1 MTTQAISVP
10 RPDAGPDAGPG
21 RGGFGGLVRAEWT
34 KFRSVRGWVIGMIL
48 AALLTIFLGVF
59 AAANASIGCQ
69 INGGPPKSG
78 KACLPYIPHGP
89 GGEIVTDSFYF
100 ARQPLAGNGT
110 ITVRVISLS
119 GKHVNLGS
127 GGPVQVGSGDLVPGL
142 AEWAKAGIIV
152 KQSTRQGSAYAAMM
166 VTDGHGVQMQYNFTG
181 DTAGMPGAVSA
192 ANPRWLRLTRS
203 GDTITGYDS
212 ADGTRWT
219 QVGTVRLTGLP
230 STVQVGMFATSPG
243 YTVTQDSFGGSGS
256 TGGPAQATG
265 VFDHVSLS
273 GGAPGSTWTGTA
285 VGGGGAVGGGPGPG
299 PVPGGGPAPFT
310 RSGGTFTLTGS
321 GDIAPVTPG
330 PNSPLPTVTIGQSL
344 TGAFLGLIAIVMVA
358 AMFFST
364 EYRRGL
370 IRITLAATPRR
381 GAVLAAK
388 AVVIGAV
395 AFVTGL
401 VAAVVSIGI
410 GVPKEEN
417 HGQVLLTAPLL
428 TEARVIVGTAA
439 MLAVAAV
446 FAVALGA
453 ILRRS
458 AAAITIAV
466 VTVVMPF
473 LLTALNVVPAGAGD
487 WLLRLTPAAG
497 LAIEQSIPRYAQVT
511 TVTSPVQGYYPLSPG
526 LPCCACGRR
535 RPLPSRWSCCG
546 GGTHERRHGD
556 AAGGDDDHG
565 GSAGGEPAPRAAR
578 RVDQAAHGVWA
589 CLAAPR
595 DRGADHRGQRRGCRG
610 HSLPA
615 EPDLPGRHDQA
626 QPDRDPVR
634 PGRGRDPGGAGVL

>member
-1 MTTQAISVP
+1 MTTQAISLP
-10 RPDAGPDAGPG
+10 RPDAGPEAGPG
-21 RGGFGGLVRAEWT
+21 RGGFGGLVRAEWI

-69 INGGPPKSG
+69 LNGGPPKSG

-100 ARQPLAGNGT
+100 ARQPLTGNGT
-110 ITVRVISLS
+110 ITAEVTSLT
-119 GKHVNLGS
+119 GKHANLS
-127 GGPVQVGSGDLVPGL
+127 SGPVQVGNGNMVPGL

-152 KQSTRQGSAYAAMM
+152 KQSTHQGSAYAAMM
-166 VTDGHGVQMQYNFTG
+166 VTDGHGVRMQYNFTG

-192 ANPRWLRLTRS
+192 AHPRWLRLTRS

-212 ADGTRWT
+212 ADGTHWT
-219 QVGTVRLTGLP
+219 QVAVVQLTGLP

-243 YTVTQDSFGGSGS
+243 YTVTQNSFGGASNN
-256 TGGPAQATG
+256 GGPAQATG
-265 VFDHVSLS
+265 VFDHVSLA

-285 VGGGGAVGGGPGPG
+285 IGGGGPAGGGPGPG
-299 PVPGGGPAPFT
+299 SGVSVPFT
-310 RSGGTFTLTGS
+310 RNGGRYTLTGS

-344 TGAFLGLIAIVMVA
+344 AGAFLGLIAIVVVA

-370 IRITLAATPRR
+370 IRTTLAATPRR

-401 VAAVVSIGI
+401 VAAVVSVGV
-410 GVPKEEN
+410 GVPKEESS
-417 HGQVLLTAPLL
+417 GQVLLTAPLL
-428 TEARVIVGTAA
+428 TEVRVIVGTAA

-473 LLTALNVVPAGAGD
+473 LLAALNVVPAGVGD

-511 TVTSPVQGYYPLSPG
+511 TITSPVQGYYPLSPYAG
-526 LPCCACGRR
+526 FAVLCLWAAAALALALVMLRR
-535 RPLPSRWSCCG
+535 R
-546 GGTHERRHGD
+546 D
-556 AAGGDDDHG
+556 A
-565 GSAGGEPAPRAAR
+565 
-578 RVDQAAHGVWA
+578 
-589 CLAAPR
+589 
-595 DRGADHRGQRRGCRG
+595 
-610 HSLPA
+610 
-615 EPDLPGRHDQA
+615 
-626 QPDRDPVR
+626 
-634 PGRGRDPGGAGVL
+634 

>member
-1 MTTQAISVP
+1 MTTQAISLP
-10 RPDAGPDAGPG
+10 RPDAGPEAGPG
-21 RGGFGGLVRAEWT
+21 WGGFGGLVRAEWI

-69 INGGPPKSG
+69 LNGGPPKSG

-89 GGEIVTDSFYF
+89 GGEIVTDSFSF
-100 ARQPLAGNGT
+100 ARQPLTGNGT
-110 ITVRVISLS
+110 ITAEVTSLT
-119 GKHVNLGS
+119 GKHANLS
-127 GGPVQVGSGDLVPGL
+127 SGPVQVGNGNMVPGL

-152 KQSTRQGSAYAAMM
+152 KQSTHQGSAYAAMM
-166 VTDGHGVQMQYNFTG
+166 VTDGHGVRMQYNFTG

-192 ANPRWLRLTRS
+192 AHPRWLRLTRS

-212 ADGTRWT
+212 ADGMHWT
-219 QVGTVRLTGLP
+219 QVAVVQLTGLP

-243 YTVTQDSFGGSGS
+243 YTVTQNSFGGAS
-256 TGGPAQATG
+256 TNGGPAQATG
-265 VFDHVSLS
+265 VFDHVSLA
-273 GGAPGSTWTGTA
+273 GGAPGSTWTPA
-285 VGGGGAVGGGPGPG
+285 AIGGGGPAGGGPGQ
-299 PVPGGGPAPFT
+299 GGGGSVPFT
-310 RSGGTFTLTGS
+310 RNGGRYTLTGS

-344 TGAFLGLIAIVMVA
+344 AGAFLGLIAIVVVA

-370 IRITLAATPRR
+370 IRTTLAATPRR

-401 VAAVVSIGI
+401 VAAVVSVGV
-410 GVPKEEN
+410 GVPKEESS
-417 HGQVLLTAPLL
+417 GQVLLTAPLL
-428 TEARVIVGTAA
+428 TEVRVIVGTAA

-473 LLTALNVVPAGAGD
+473 LLAALNVVPAGVGD

-511 TVTSPVQGYYPLSPG
+511 TITSPVQGYYPLSPYAG
-526 LPCCACGRR
+526 FAVLCLWAAAALALALVMLWRR
-535 RPLPSRWSCCG
+535 
-546 GGTHERRHGD
+546 D
-556 AAGGDDDHG
+556 A
-565 GSAGGEPAPRAAR
+565 
-578 RVDQAAHGVWA
+578 
-589 CLAAPR
+589 
-595 DRGADHRGQRRGCRG
+595 
-610 HSLPA
+610 
-615 EPDLPGRHDQA
+615 
-626 QPDRDPVR
+626 
-634 PGRGRDPGGAGVL
+634 

>member
-10 RPDAGPDAGPG
+10 RPDAGPDTGPG
-21 RGGFGGLVRAEWT
+21 RGGFGGLVRAEWI

-48 AALLTIFLGVF
+48 AAILTVFLGVF

-110 ITVRVISLS
+110 ITAEVTSLTGEHANLSS
-119 GKHVNLGS
+119 G
-127 GGPVQVGSGDLVPGL
+127 PAQVGNGNMVPGL
-142 AEWAKAGIIV
+142 VGWAKAGIII
-152 KQSTRQGSAYAAMM
+152 KQSTHQGSAYAAMM
-166 VTDGHGVQMQYNFTG
+166 VTGGHGVRMQYNFTG

-192 ANPRWLRLTRS
+192 AHPRWLRLTRS

-212 ADGTRWT
+212 ADGTHWT
-219 QVGTVRLTGLP
+219 QVGTVQLTGLP
-230 STVQVGMFATSPG
+230 STVQAGMFATSPG
-243 YTVTQDSFGGSGS
+243 YTVTQNSFGGSS
-256 TGGPAQATG
+256 NNGGPAQATG
-265 VFDHVSLS
+265 VFDHVSLA
-273 GGAPGSTWTGTA
+273 GGAPGSTWTPA
-285 VGGGGAVGGGPGPG
+285 AIGGGGPAGGGPGPG
-299 PVPGGGPAPFT
+299 GGGSAPFT
-310 RSGGTFTLTGS
+310 RNGGSYTLTGS

-330 PNSPLPTVTIGQSL
+330 PDSPLPTVTIGQSL
-344 TGAFLGLIAIVMVA
+344 AGAFLGLIAIVVVA

-370 IRITLAATPRR
+370 IRTTLAATPRR

-401 VAAVVSIGI
+401 AAAVVSIGV

-417 HGQVLLTAPLL
+417 SGQVLLTAPLP
-428 TEARVIVGTAA
+428 TEVRVIVGTAA
-439 MLAVAAV
+439 MLAVAAI

-473 LLTALNVVPAGAGD
+473 LLAALNVVPAGVGD

-511 TVTSPVQGYYPLSPG
+511 TITSPVQGYYPLSPYAG
-526 LPCCACGRR
+526 FAVLCLWAAAALALALVMLRR
-535 RPLPSRWSCCG
+535 R
-546 GGTHERRHGD
+546 D
-556 AAGGDDDHG
+556 A
-565 GSAGGEPAPRAAR
+565 
-578 RVDQAAHGVWA
+578 
-589 CLAAPR
+589 
-595 DRGADHRGQRRGCRG
+595 
-610 HSLPA
+610 
-615 EPDLPGRHDQA
+615 
-626 QPDRDPVR
+626 
-634 PGRGRDPGGAGVL
+634 